1 MKPLSTQ
8 SWSPKGGLFSYRI
21 QPLGL
26 PSRRVGHQSAQS
38 WSPIG
43 EKARRVGHQS
53 AQSWSPIHAE
63 LVTPIYRYRKYQNIS
78 EHSFQNRIRIFRKRE
93 FLDFEKKTSRREGC
107 APSQPIASH
116 EERTQKAPEGRRNAF
131 YENGEECCVNPTK
144 SHPAGLLLNWRTH
157 EGRGFLSQDVYHPPI
172 ELNGAR
178 GRDFFSFKKRTN
190 HEKMLGLNRA
200 VCYKEDEHQRK
211 LRPCAP
217 RNPSASP
224 CLTKWRRW

>member
-1 MKPLSTQ
+1 
-8 SWSPKGGLFSYRI
+8 
-21 QPLGL
+21 
-26 PSRRVGHQSAQS
+26 
-38 WSPIG
+38 
-43 EKARRVGHQS
+43 
-53 AQSWSPIHAE
+53 

-93 FLDFEKKTSRREGC
+93 FLDFKKKTSRREGC

-116 EERTQKAPEGRRNAF
+116 EERTQKAPEGRRDAF

-157 EGRGFLSQDVYHPPI
+157 EGQGVFVAGRLSPTTKFCRSVPTRPIYHPPI

-200 VCYKEDEHQRK
+200 ACYKGDEHQRK